1 MSQSLRARRVQSVG
15 ASKGKRVTSN
25 GRVSKR
31 KARAINNHR
40 ENIAGVSYRSNS
52 LIGKGY
58 DAFTKDLKAG
68 VMRKRTRMMFSVVAL
83 MLFGLGVR
91 VALLQTKWASDYRDA
106 SISQR
111 TRVQT
116 LRAERGSIL
125 DRNGRELALPIPTRT
140 VFADPRSVV
149 DPEGVAR
156 VVAGIMHLTP
166 ESELELAIKMRDK
179 SSSFVYLARQAD
191 QKIADTIV
199 ALGLKGVSSYRESGR
214 ALTSSGLLALVGR
227 TDIDGL
233 GISGL
238 ELQYQDVLAGKD
250 GRIAREVNANGKSMA
265 AGASDVTEAIPGGR
279 LVTSIDRT
287 IQFQVDSIL
296 YQQVLFVG
304 ARGGSVIVM
313 DTDTGEIYAMSNIR
327 RNNDGSYSSESGNF
341 STIEAHEPGSVAK
354 VFSIAAAINEGK
366 VDGTTTFKVP
376 YQEVYDKGTQ
386 WEYKVS
392 DGYVHPEENMTVHK
406 IIVDSSNNGTVLISR
421 TLSSE
426 KNHDYLQMFGFGT
439 KTPLSYPNE
448 SHGVLKPAKNWQGTE
463 KITFAYGYGY
473 TASGLQLIS
482 AVNVVANKG
491 IYVAPKLIMSTI
503 DANGI
508 STNLP
513 ASEKHQVISEATAK
527 TMAEMM
533 TDVVCHGTGTLAQI
547 SGMSVAGKTGTAYKL
562 QRNGKYEAEDGTFSY
577 FASFAGFLP
586 ASNPQM
592 TVLVSIDEPDP
603 TAKDRFGGRAAAP
616 VFARIGQV
624 LINELNVRPTLGDSG
639 CVGPRPTDLGPVH

>member
-1 MSQSLRARRVQSVG
+1 MSQSLRASRVNSVS
-15 ASKGKRVTSN
+15 ASKRKKVTSG

-31 KARAINNHR
+31 EARAMNTRR

-68 VMRKRTRMMFSVVAL
+68 VMRKRTRIMFSVVAL

-125 DRNGRELALPIPTRT
+125 DRNSRELALPIPTRT
-140 VFADPRSVV
+140 VFADPRSVI

-156 VVAGIMHLTP
+156 VVAGIMRLSP

-238 ELQYQDVLAGKD
+238 ELQYQELLAGKD
-250 GRIAREVNANGKSMA
+250 GRIAREVNASGKSMA
-265 AGASDVTEAIPGGR
+265 AGASDVTEAIAGER

-341 STIEAHEPGSVAK
+341 STIESHEPGSVAK

-366 VDGTTTFKVP
+366 IDAASTFTVP
-376 YQEVYDKGTQ
+376 YQETYDKGTQ

-392 DGYVHPEENMTVHK
+392 DGYVHPIEDMTVRK
-406 IIVDSSNNGTVLISR
+406 IFVDSSNNGTVIISR
-421 TLSSE
+421 TLSNE
-426 KNHDYLQMFGFGT
+426 INHDYLKMFGFGV
-439 KTPLSYPNE
+439 KTPLNYPNE
-448 SHGVLKPAKNWQGTE
+448 SRGVLKPAKDWQGTE

-482 AVNVVANKG
+482 AVNTVANKG
-491 IYVAPKLIMSTI
+491 VYVAPKLIMSTL
-503 DANGI
+503 DANGV
-508 STNLP
+508 SKNLP
-513 ASEKHQVISEATAK
+513 ASEKRQVVSEATAK
-527 TMAEMM
+527 TMAGMM
-533 TDVVCHGTGTLAQI
+533 TDVVCHGTGTLAQL

-562 QRNGKYEAEDGTFSY
+562 QSNGKYEADDGTFAY

-586 ASNPQM
+586 AGNPQM

-624 LINELNVRPTLGDSG
+624 LINELNIRPPAGDAG
-639 CVGPRPTDLGPVH
+639 CVGPRPAELGPVR